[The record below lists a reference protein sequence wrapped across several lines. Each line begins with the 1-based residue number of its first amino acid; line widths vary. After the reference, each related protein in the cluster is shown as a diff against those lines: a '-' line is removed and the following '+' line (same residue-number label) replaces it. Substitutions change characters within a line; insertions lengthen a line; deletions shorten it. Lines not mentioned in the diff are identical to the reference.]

1 MIQWAIVFLVLAVMA
16 GILGFV
22 WVPGVVA
29 TVAKLSFGILLMLC
43 LAFFIAGLFLGG
55 RTS

>member
-1 MIQWAIVFLVLAVMA
+1 MIQWAIVFLVLAVVA

-22 WVPGVVA
+22 WVTGVVA
-29 TVAKLSFGILLMLC
+29 SVAKLIFAILLMLC

-55 RTS
+55 RSS